1 MEAAHQ
7 DHLIDLDTLQ
17 QEMGEEITQQTL
29 SQQESLAIMRNRNIR
44 TQLITNKI
52 TEMAT
57 QKQRL

>member
-1 MEAAHQ
+1 
-7 DHLIDLDTLQ
+7 
-17 QEMGEEITQQTL
+17 MGEEISQQTL

-44 TQLITNKI
+44 TQLITSKI